1 VGSYD
6 ATFREFDSPLMRNI
20 RREAFGND
28 IGQHS
33 WVTAEEIRADIPR
46 LALTAQSRLLDL
58 GCGPAGPLTFI
69 AAVVGCRT
77 TGVDVSGPAIS
88 AGRARAD
95 ALALS
100 ARVVLRKADLN
111 EALPFAD
118 SSFDA
123 ALSVDAVL
131 HLEDR
136 AAMFREV
143 ARVLVPGGRFLFT
156 DAGVITGPVSADE
169 IRRRAVHGHI
179 RLVPRGFNEFVLE
192 GAGFR
197 LLQDE
202 DRTAGLE
209 SSAGNRLAARR
220 AHRAELEKVE
230 GPAAVEDQERYLE
243 TVATLAGR
251 RSLSRFMY
259 LAERVA
265 AAPMIAAVTEV
276 P

>member
-6 ATFREFDSPLMRNI
+6 ATYREFDTPLMRQI
-20 RREAFGND
+20 RREAFETD
-28 IGQHS
+28 IGQYS
-33 WVTAEEIRADIPR
+33 WVTAEEIRTDIPR
-46 LALTAQSRLLDL
+46 LNLTKESRLLDL

-69 AAVVGCRT
+69 ADAVGCQA
-77 TGVDVSGPAIS
+77 TGLDVSGPAIS

-100 ARVVLRKADLN
+100 ARVVLQAADLN
-111 EALPFAD
+111 EPLPFA
-118 SSFDA
+118 SGSFDA

-136 AAMFREV
+136 ARMFREV
-143 ARVLVPGGRFLFT
+143 ARVLARGGRFLFT

-179 RLVPRGFNEFVLE
+179 QLAPRGLNERLLE
-192 GAGFR
+192 NAGFR

-202 DRTAGLE
+202 DRTAGLQ
-209 SSAGNRLAARR
+209 SSAGKRLEARR
-220 AHRAELEKVE
+220 AHRAELEKIE
-230 GPAAVEDQERYLE
+230 GSAAVESQERYLE
-243 TVATLAGR
+243 TVAALAER
-251 RSLSRFMY
+251 RALSRFMY

-265 AAPMIAAVTEV
+265 AAPMIAAVREV